1 MAEGVIDEPLPP
13 SDSGPLE
20 AGSTLTEG
28 EPAGQGRSPAEIAH
42 ARRISYFMLFR
53 LAMLFGFTILAG
65 VSSLYRAEPSGGAYE
80 LVTWTTLG
88 FGFFVTLLFAW
99 FLPRSQN
106 LPRFAWGQTTIDIIL
121 AAVVVQLTGGVDS
134 GFVFLYLVAVLGAA
148 TMGSREQTW
157 AATGACAL
165 IYLTLAVLQGTGV
178 FTPVTFSGELRALP
192 LLELIFTG
200 ARTLA
205 AMVGIGILSAYLNVQ
220 LWSSVQQVGSLRAL
234 NENIVRSLTSGL
246 LTVDA
251 DGRLLGSNPTA
262 RELLAIEGELRGMHV
277 DEVVPGVGAHLDD
290 SGGPTNRF
298 ELELRRSDGR
308 SLHLGLNCAPLLD
321 NEGRFI
327 GHVIHFQDVTELH
340 DLARKAR
347 RNERLVAVGSLAA
360 SVAHEVRNPLAAISG
375 SAELLGSAVHDP
387 DDQKLLDV
395 IVRESNRL
403 EKTVSDLLSFTR
415 PQAPDRVALDVTQ
428 AIRENADAF
437 RADPANAAIQV
448 SIAASGKITA
458 ELDPGQFSQILW
470 NLMRN
475 AAEAMSLEGRIEVR
489 ASREDDLLVVEIEDE
504 GPGIPEEDVDRVLE
518 PFYST
523 KDKGSGFG
531 LALVQRIVQDH
542 EGEVTVRSQ
551 PGEGA
556 TFTVRLPLRQR
567 KQAPTRGISTGALR

>member
-1 MAEGVIDEPLPP
+1 
-13 SDSGPLE
+13 
-20 AGSTLTEG
+20 
-28 EPAGQGRSPAEIAH
+28 
-42 ARRISYFMLFR
+42 MLF
-53 LAMLFGFTILAG
+53 AFTILAG

-80 LVTWTTLG
+80 LITWTTLG
-88 FGFFVTLLFAW
+88 FGYFVTLLFAW
-99 FLPRSQN
+99 FLPKSEN

-134 GFVFLYLVAVLGAA
+134 GFVFLYLVALLGAA

-165 IYLTLAVLQGTGV
+165 IYLTLTVLQGTGV
-178 FTPVTFSGELRALP
+178 FTPVTFSGEPRALP
-192 LLELIFTG
+192 LLELAFTS

-262 RELLAIEGELRGMHV
+262 RELLAIEGELRGMPI
-277 DEVVPGVGAHLDD
+277 DEVVPGVADHLED

-321 NEGRFI
+321 NDGRFI
-327 GHVIHFQDVTELH
+327 GHVVHFQDVTELH

-375 SAELLGSAVHDP
+375 SAELLTSAVNDP

-395 IVRESNRL
+395 IIRETNRL

-415 PQAPDRVALDVTQ
+415 PQTPERVALDVTQ
-428 AIRENADAF
+428 AIRENAEAF

-448 SIAASGKITA
+448 GITASGKIVA

-475 AAEAMSLEGRIEVR
+475 AAEAMSLAGRIEVR

-504 GPGIPEEDVDRVLE
+504 GPGIPEEDLDRVLE

-542 EGEVTVRSQ
+542 EGEITVRSR

-567 KQAPTRGISTGALR
+567 KQAPARGPSSSALR